1 MDIYALLVYKVKRS
15 ICITLNKCFL
25 KIMEFPFWGG
35 VNGKGHGE
43 GDEKCPFYR
52 GCPYW
57 MLPNYTYRISPSIS
71 REISDN
77 FENAN
82 LGVRPIL
89 GSRKMSSL
97 TTRQATNMFA
107 NESSFVAADKFCE
120 K

>member
-1 MDIYALLVYKVKRS
+1 MGLLLYVADLIAQIQLNLTTGRRNHWIIFSHSTQVCFFTLSKRPS
-15 ICITLNKCFL
+15 LNVL
-25 KIMEFPFWGG
+25 LTPPYLEFI
-35 VNGKGHGE
+35 
-43 GDEKCPFYR
+43 
-52 GCPYW
+52 
-57 MLPNYTYRISPSIS
+57 YRISPSIS

-107 NESSFVAADKFCE
+107 NESSFVTADKFSE
-120 K
+120 Q